1 MLYWLL
7 QIGNGLLRVMK
18 GDFYGTSDIIP
29 VDIAS
34 NMMIAVAWD
43 NVVYK

>member
-1 MLYWLL
+1 MFFWFF

-18 GDFYGTSDIIP
+18 GDFYGILDIIL
-29 VDIAS
+29 VDIVF
-34 NMMIAVAWD
+34 NMMIVVVWD

>member
-1 MLYWLL
+1 MHFWLL